1 MRGKI
6 KDFSVHFST
15 GKQLLTLELDDD
27 FRPLFDELNGQEL
40 SIEIKKYREK
50 RSLNA
55 NAYLWVLIGR
65 LAEKLR
71 LPTVEV
77 YREYV
82 RDCGVY
88 EVVPI
93 SEKAVDRYIQAWEKN
108 GLGWIAEPM
117 HRESKLKGYVNIVC
131 YYGTSVYDRAEFSRL
146 LEAVIEDCK
155 AQGIETYNPKEIERL
170 VDAYFS

>member
-6 KDFSVHFST
+6 KALAHDFES
-15 GKQLLTLELDDD
+15 GRQILTLELFDD
-27 FRPLFDELNGQEL
+27 FRALYDDLNGHEL

-82 RDCGVY
+82 RDFGVY
-88 EVVPI
+88 EVIPI
-93 SEKAVDRYIQAWEKN
+93 KEEASERFIQSWSKN

-131 YYGTSVYDRAEFSRL
+131 YYGTSVYDRAEFSRIL
-146 LEAVIEDCK
+146 DAVVEDCK
-155 AQGIETYNPKEIERL
+155 AQGIETYNPNEIERL
-170 VDAYFS
+170 VEAYFS